1 MACRDRYGVRRLL
14 FKGSVTRR
22 CLPTDRVPAPPPP
35 RHYAWAVLLIRHKT
49 RRGKGQLRCRPCLA
63 PRIDGV
69 PAHLVKGRYCEVEE
83 PLGARRRSAVAS
95 TSITNVTRQPAS
107 SSGARHA
114 GSTPMAGRPS
124 IARQHH
130 ATKAQASMPSSTN
143 NPHSSATAVRTT
155 RVIPR
160 RGFAP
165 SFIAGHLVCQP
176 C

>member
-1 MACRDRYGVRRLL
+1 MFAKSQLRREMLLYTAQSACRLNI
-14 FKGSVTRR
+14 
-22 CLPTDRVPAPPPP
+22 
-35 RHYAWAVLLIRHKT
+35 AVAIFRANWDTQVIRQKT
-49 RRGKGQLRCRPCLA
+49 QRGKGHLRCRPCLA
-63 PRIDGV
+63 PGIEGM
-69 PAHLVKGRYCEVEE
+69 PAHLMKGPYCEVEE
-83 PLGARRRSAVAS
+83 PLSARRRSAAAS

-107 SSGARHA
+107 SSGARNA